1 LPNNRLWGTL
11 SADIVVHPKSLK
23 DPRVAEALERAIG
36 RLRNGAVTVNSWS
49 GFVLSFASPPWGAY
63 PGSTPADIQSGNSWV
78 HNTPMLEGI
87 EKTVLRH
94 PLTIK
99 PRPAVFLSHRTAH
112 MVMERITTL
121 EERASW
127 SKVPGGSSRQLAR
140 LSPQS
145 DFRYSTRSAFC
156 SAVRPR
162 PFFVS

>member
-1 LPNNRLWGTL
+1 MPNNRLWGTL

-127 SKVPGGSSRQLAR
+127 SKVPGGHRGSYAR
-140 LSPQS
+140 LSLRVTS
-145 DFRYSTRSAFC
+145 DTRRDRPSA
-156 SAVRPR
+156 P
-162 PFFVS
+162 P